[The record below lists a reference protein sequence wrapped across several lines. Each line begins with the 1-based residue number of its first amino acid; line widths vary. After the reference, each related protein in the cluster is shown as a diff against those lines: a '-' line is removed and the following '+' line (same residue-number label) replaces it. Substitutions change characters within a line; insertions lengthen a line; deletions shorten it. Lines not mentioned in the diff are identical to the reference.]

1 MDTDPI
7 EVLLFA
13 ALREAAGRDRL
24 AIALPPDATP
34 ADVRR
39 AAAAANPAL
48 APLLG
53 MCRVAADERFLAEGE
68 AIGDAREIALLPP
81 VSGGHGGPIRARI
94 VSTPIDPAAVAK
106 LVARQ
111 DAGAVVT
118 FTGQVRDH
126 ARGERVTHLE
136 YEAYVPMAERVL
148 DTIAADLE
156 RDIPGT
162 KVVIR
167 HRVGHLSVGDVA
179 VVVAVSSPHRA
190 EAFDACG
197 RAIEALKAHA
207 PIWKKEYAASGAVWV
222 GMGP

>member
-1 MDTDPI
+1 MAADPI
-7 EVLLFA
+7 KVLLFA

-24 AIALPPDATP
+24 EIALPPDATP

-39 AAAAANPAL
+39 AVAAADPSL
-48 APLLG
+48 THLVDV
-53 MCRVAADERFLAEGE
+53 CRVAADERFVAEGE
-68 AIGDAREIALLPP
+68 AIEDAREIALIPP
-81 VSGGHGGPIRARI
+81 VSGGHDGPRRARI
-94 VSTPIDPAAVAK
+94 VSAPIDPAAVAEFVTRK
-106 LVARQ
+106 

-118 FTGQVRDH
+118 FTGRVRDH
-126 ARGERVTHLE
+126 ARGEAVTHLD

-148 DTIAADLE
+148 DGIAADLE
-156 RDIPGT
+156 RAIPGT

-167 HRVGHLSVGDVA
+167 HRVGRLAVGDVA

-190 EAFDACG
+190 EAFDACR